1 MIFQAILLGIIEGLT
16 EFLPI
21 SSTGHLIVAE
31 KMIGYKDTAE
41 LFTVVIQVGAIFAVI
56 WHYRKQ
62 LIKITRGLLKGDKS
76 SKRFW
81 MNWIIATIPAGVM
94 GVLLASKLSAF
105 ATLPIIASA
114 LIIGGILILLIETY
128 HKAPVNAG
136 EAKLD
141 SLTQT
146 QSFKVGCYQV
156 LSLVPGV
163 SRSGA
168 TIMGGVMTGLDRVT
182 ATAFSFYMSIP
193 VLLLAGAYKLLKDG
207 DQISTVTGGTAAVI
221 AGTVTTFIVSLLA
234 INWLLKY
241 VSGHSFKIFAYYRIV
256 FGLLIFLS
264 IIIS

>member
-31 KMIGYKDTAE
+31 NMIGYKDTAE

-62 LIKITRGLLKGDKS
+62 LIKITQGLLKGEKA

-81 MNWIIATIPAGVM
+81 MNWIIATIPAGIM
-94 GVLLASKLSAF
+94 GVLLASKLSDF
-105 ATLPIIASA
+105 ATLPIIAAA
-114 LIIGGILILLIETY
+114 LLIGGILILIIEKY
-128 HKAPVNAG
+128 HKPPVNTG
-136 EAKLD
+136 QPKLD
-141 SLTQT
+141 SLTPM
-146 QSFKVGCYQV
+146 QSIKVGCYQA
-156 LSLVPGV
+156 LSLIPGV

-168 TIMGGVMTGLDRVT
+168 TIMGGIMTGLDRVT
-182 ATAFSFYMSIP
+182 ATTFSFYMSIP

-207 DQISTVTGGTAAVI
+207 DQISTVTGGTSAVI
-221 AGTVTTFIVSLLA
+221 AGTITTFIVSLLA

>member
-1 MIFQAILLGIIEGLT
+1 
-16 EFLPI
+16 
-21 SSTGHLIVAE
+21 
-31 KMIGYKDTAE
+31 
-41 LFTVVIQVGAIFAVI
+41 
-56 WHYRKQ
+56 
-62 LIKITRGLLKGDKS
+62 
-76 SKRFW
+76 
-81 MNWIIATIPAGVM
+81 MNWIIATIPAGIM
-94 GVLLASKLSAF
+94 GVLLASKLSDF

-128 HKAPVNAG
+128 HKTPVNVG

-141 SLTQT
+141 SLTPT

-168 TIMGGVMTGLDRVT
+168 TIMGGLMTGLDRVT

-193 VLLLAGAYKLLKDG
+193 VLLLAGAYKLLTDG

-241 VSGHSFKIFAYYRIV
+241 VSGHSFKIFAYYRII